1 LFKRPC
7 NLLFSVGF
15 STTLLARF
23 LSSDTVP
30 VTFIAVAS
38 SVGASFALL
47 DDETPALLESVEVE
61 LDCELEVVAVE
72 ESDEV
77 AVLVPVE
84 AVAVEESDEV
94 AVLVPVEAVAV
105 DVSPEKGVEVE
116 DC

>member
-23 LSSDTVP
+23 FSSDTVP
-30 VTFIAVAS
+30 VTFIAVDS

-47 DDETPALLESVEVE
+47 DDETPALLVSVEVE
-61 LDCELEVVAVE
+61 LDCELEV
-72 ESDEV
+72 

-84 AVAVEESDEV
+84 AVVVEESDEV

-105 DVSPEKGVEVE
+105 DVSPEAGVEVE

>member
-1 LFKRPC
+1 MFKRPC

-23 LSSDTVP
+23 FSSDTVP
-30 VTFIAVAS
+30 VTFIAVDS

-47 DDETPALLESVEVE
+47 DDETPALLVSVEVE

-77 AVLVPVE
+77 AVLVP
-84 AVAVEESDEV
+84 
-94 AVLVPVEAVAV
+94 LEAVAV
-105 DVSPEKGVEVE
+105 DVSPETGVGVE